1 MSLQKYVLVAACLLL
16 PLPAT
21 AGKYDPAV
29 TPSVGS
35 ASGIGSA
42 SGKSGDS
49 AAKNSNPASDEQRRS
64 KVSITAQGG
73 LHMPDAVRLCRD
85 ALPNVRGVLMCFDQH
100 REQISNRCRTVL
112 ASYGLN

>member
-21 AGKYDPAV
+21 AGEYDPAV
-29 TPSVGS
+29 TPAV
-35 ASGIGSA
+35 GSA

-49 AAKNSNPASDEQRRS
+49 AAKNSNPASDEQPI
-64 KVSITAQGG
+64 KVSIRAKAAC
-73 LHMPDAVRLCRD
+73 MPDAVRLCRD